1 MSEPTKE
8 SPPRTRAEALA
19 LLSVKIDKLVAQR
32 DAALKSR
39 NRWQRAFSYL
49 VGITIGMFLT
59 HHLHWTGSAW

>member
-1 MSEPTKE
+1 
-8 SPPRTRAEALA
+8 LA

-39 NRWQRAFSYL
+39 NRWQRAFNYL